1 MFHDI
6 KPRKSFSEF
15 IKQSQ
20 TEKPYRSADGAKRY
34 PLGLRRYS
42 NRCWQFINP
51 DEVAIYYCNELM
63 GTARSDDT
71 YEFHMS
77 TNRSSYGNGESAL
90 MSRLTPGWIRSC
102 STLGGCVYSNKY
114 SDNLQIVRHEYPVFE
129 GMRVH
134 MRDGSIHES
143 SKFVLETK
151 IVNRKES
158 KKYRAP
164 HENMFK
170 VADAMF
176 KAMNQDDIK
185 LEIGDYVL
193 AYKAMPVH
201 TEKQAIE
208 EYALQDINDPIGTVM
223 RLAVVHNYTACQY
236 SWWSKSRVRFD
247 KALMVK
253 AMKIKFYEHIYERE
267 EANNPNIF
275 VWKQTL
281 PGEKLPTASWGQRI
295 TVNGV
300 LVKRYS

>member
-1 MFHDI
+1 MFEDI
-6 KPRKSFSEF
+6 KPRTSFSEF
-15 IKQSQ
+15 IKQSE

-42 NRCWQFINP
+42 KKCWQFINP
-51 DEVAIYYCNELM
+51 DEIAIYYYGELM
-63 GTARSDDT
+63 GTARSDNT

-77 TNRSSYGNGESAL
+77 SNRSSYGNGEAAL
-90 MSRLTPGWIRSC
+90 MSRLTPGSIRSC
-102 STLGGCVYSNKY
+102 STLGGCVYTNKY
-114 SDNLQIVRHEYPVFE
+114 SDNFQVIRHEYPVFE
-129 GMRVH
+129 GMRVN

-151 IVNRKES
+151 IINRKES

-185 LEIGDYVL
+185 LEIGDHVL
-193 AYKAMPVH
+193 AYKAMSFD
-201 TEKQAIE
+201 TEEQAIE
-208 EYALQDINDPIGTVM
+208 DYALQNINDPVGTIM
-223 RLAVVHNYTACQY
+223 RLAVVNNYTACHS
-236 SWWSKSRVRFD
+236 SWWSRSRVQFD

-253 AMKIKFYEHIYERE
+253 AMKVNFYEYIYQRE
-267 EANNPNIF
+267 EVNNPNIF

-300 LVKRYS
+300 VVKRYS